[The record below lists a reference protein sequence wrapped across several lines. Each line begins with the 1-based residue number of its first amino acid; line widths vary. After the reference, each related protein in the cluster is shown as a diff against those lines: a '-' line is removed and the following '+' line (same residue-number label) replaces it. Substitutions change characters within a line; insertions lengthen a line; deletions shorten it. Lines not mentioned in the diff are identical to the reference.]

1 MLAATPVASTAGA
14 ARPALPSRAS
24 RRQTR
29 RLSVKAAAK
38 GEEPE
43 QVAPVPPTSAP
54 SRSCPCTYLQA
65 LPFSHA
71 HHVA

>member
-1 MLAATPVASTAGA
+1 MLSATPTATSAGA

-24 RRQTR
+24 RR

-43 QVAPVPPTSAP
+43 QVA
-54 SRSCPCTYLQA
+54 
-65 LPFSHA
+65 
-71 HHVA
+71 